1 MKLLTF
7 LTPLTSPAVVART
20 PAPLIMP
27 AMKSVRVDVQVPP
40 GGAGVFFDALAVGSE
55 HLGFLLMDV
64 AGQRTNALN
73 LAAFTQDEF
82 RSRAPE
88 LLSMESSPAALSE
101 LCLHLNR
108 TILETAGRAHLAA
121 ALLGILNGEDGTL
134 TYINAGHV
142 PGLLLAADST
152 EFLES
157 TGLPLGIFSHA
168 THEPCF
174 RVIPRGGALLMASRG
189 VVEARGESGILEC
202 MGRRSTEFGA
212 GGLLKATEGVSR
224 VAQSLCRVVLD
235 TATLFAG
242 RHMNHPMSVAAI
254 SRDT

>member
-7 LTPLTSPAVVART
+7 LTPPAVATRT

-27 AMKSVRVDVQVPP
+27 AMNSVRVDVQVHPH
-40 GGAGVFFDALAVGSE
+40 GGGDFFDALAIGCE
-55 HLGFLLMDV
+55 HLVFLPMDV
-64 AGQRTNALN
+64 AGQRNSALN
-73 LAAFTQDEF
+73 LAAFVQDEF
-82 RSRAPE
+82 RSRAPQLFSNE
-88 LLSMESSPAALSE
+88 RDPAAALSE

-108 TILETAGRAHLAA
+108 TILETAGRANLAA
-121 ALLGILNGEDGTL
+121 ALVGILNGKDGTL
-134 TYINAGHV
+134 SYVNAGHV

-157 TGLPLGIFSHA
+157 TGLPLGLFSHA
-168 THEPCF
+168 THEAYF

-202 MGRRSTEFGA
+202 MSRGAEFGA
-212 GGLLKATEGVSR
+212 GGLLKATAGVSR
-224 VAQSLCRVVLD
+224 VAQSLCRMVLD

-242 RHMNHPMSVAAI
+242 RHMDDPMSVAAI
-254 SRDT
+254 SRDA

>member
-7 LTPLTSPAVVART
+7 STSPAVVART
-20 PAPLIMP
+20 PEPLIMP
-27 AMKSVRVDVQVPP
+27 AMSSVRVDIQVHQP
-40 GGAGVFFDALAVGSE
+40 GDGDFFDALAVDCE
-55 HLGFLLMDV
+55 HLVFLLMDV
-64 AGQRTNALN
+64 AGPRISALN
-73 LAAFTQDEF
+73 LAAFVQDEF

-88 LLSMESSPAALSE
+88 LFSHERNPAAALSE
-101 LCLHLNR
+101 LCLHLNC

-121 ALLGILNGEDGTL
+121 ALLGIFNGEDGTL
-134 TYINAGHV
+134 SYVNAGHV

-157 TGLPLGIFSHA
+157 TGLPLGLFSHA
-168 THEPCF
+168 THEACF

-202 MGRRSTEFGA
+202 LSRSPEFGA
-212 GGLLKATEGVSR
+212 GGLLKATAGVSR
-224 VAQSLCRVVLD
+224 VAQPLCRTVLD

-242 RHMNHPMSVAAI
+242 RHSDNPMSVAAI
-254 SRDT
+254 SRDP